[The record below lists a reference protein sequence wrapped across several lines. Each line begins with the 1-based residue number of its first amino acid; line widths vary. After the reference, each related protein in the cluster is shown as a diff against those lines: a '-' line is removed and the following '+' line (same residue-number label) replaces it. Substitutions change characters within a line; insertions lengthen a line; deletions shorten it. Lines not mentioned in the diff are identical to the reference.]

1 MNKVVFLL
9 FIFFCQSGFS
19 QSGQISKEEFLNEIF
34 NQVADSNFSKFY
46 LIHEASPCSFKRYD
60 YGEWVKYG
68 LKENIT
74 IDILNELA
82 KKSYLDTSTNNWNQD
97 GLTKAICIERKQAS
111 AILDSANDMERKEA
125 VAKGKKKKII
135 REELNE
141 WNKKPPEEKLVFYF
155 SKPEF
160 TDDLQYAV
168 INVVYRCDDKA
179 CGMGATYLFSRTDHD
194 WKVAGKM
201 ISWGN

>member
-1 MNKVVFLL
+1 MNKVIFLL
-9 FIFFCQSGFS
+9 LISFSPSAFS
-19 QSGQISKEEFLNEIF
+19 QSGQISKEEFLNGIF
-34 NQVADSNFSKFY
+34 NQVADSNFSKYY
-46 LIHEASPCSFKRYD
+46 LLHEASPCSFKRYD
-60 YGEWVKYG
+60 YGEWLKYG

-82 KKSYLDTSTNNWNQD
+82 KKSYLDTSTNNWNQEK
-97 GLTKAICIERKQAS
+97 LNKAICIERKQAS
-111 AILDSANDMERKEA
+111 EILDSALDMEHDEA
-125 VAKGKKKKII
+125 VARGKRKKLI
-135 REELNE
+135 REELNA
-141 WNKKPPEEKLVFYF
+141 WNEKPEQEKLVFYF

-179 CGMGATYLFSRTDHD
+179 CGMGATYLFSRTENS